1 MSSNTI
7 PLGDLKLDVELLTQA
22 IEAAPA
28 SERANLIGLI
38 TELKRRQ
45 ERELA
50 QTNFLAFVKAVWP
63 TFIYG
68 RHHARMAQEF
78 EKVVD
83 GDNKRLIINLGPR
96 HSKSE
101 LSSYLLPA
109 WFLGKYPEK
118 KVIQCSHT
126 AELAVGF
133 GRKVRN
139 LVGSPA
145 YQEIF
150 PGVELQMDSKAAGR
164 WNTSAGG
171 SYFAIGVS
179 GAVTGLGAD
188 ILIIDDPHSEQEAAI
203 AATNPE
209 VYDKVYEWF
218 TSGPRQRLQPGGAI
232 ILVQCMTGDTK
243 VLMANAVEK
252 PLKDIK
258 VGDKVATYDKGNL
271 SVSQVNNVRSNGIDL
286 IYKIQTQ
293 SGIILRAN
301 ERHPFLVDING
312 EKQWIRLKDLR
323 PGMALVALKGAI
335 DAPAQKSQALAHR
348 VIKNKPTNRGTP
360 SKVLGFALL
369 KDVIDL
375 QDQKLN
381 PVYVARAKQ
390 IKAITKETLTR
401 HIEKLGITENG
412 KVKYALKKAVK
423 SLFIVMGYV
432 TTIMLKSI
440 GHLVKEG
447 GQRKGI
453 EPNTLKQGMVL
464 LWTGIIRCCKTNK
477 VNVQCVVNFPE
488 KMLELTGVENCVL
501 TTATVQGECGGSFVT
516 TAISLLGMVKRKLH
530 YSKPQNTSEFTLD
543 VIESITPDGSEEVF
557 DVEIDR
563 TENFIANGVVSH
575 NTRWSLRDLTGQ
587 VRQKELEGGGDV
599 WRSVELPAILPS
611 GQPLWPEFWSLK
623 ELEATRNAISVSKWQ
638 AQYQQDPTSEEG
650 ALIKREWWQRWN
662 NTNPPATDFV
672 MQGWDTAFEK
682 HNRAD
687 YSACITWGIFYHPDE
702 TGVSQANIIM
712 LDAKRDRLEFPELK
726 QQVLDEYKYW
736 EPDCLLIEKKASGAP
751 LIYELRAMGIAVS
764 DFTPTRGNDKI
775 SRMNAV
781 TDIFASGRVWAPNT
795 RWADE
800 VIEEVAAFPAGQ
812 HDDFCFVAGTKILMG
827 DGSTKN
833 IEDVCIGDKVWSH
846 LGVKNVLASGC
857 TGTYTTTSISDGIN
871 TLEGT
876 ASHLIY
882 TDKGWKK
889 LTEINRDDNILT
901 VSTNKDLQ
909 CQQNKQEQI
918 EQLSNSTTK
927 LTKNTATDLI
937 MSALVVGIFFIE
949 MCGLFTMGKSQLT
962 TISIILMVI
971 LQITLL
977 QIYNVCPR
985 KSIVW
990 SIEKIKV
997 LGVKAKN
1004 LWSTLLKLDPSQ
1016 SHGTNP
1022 KKVGHGIGSMLKSF
1036 FAVKTGL
1043 LHIVKLY
1050 RWKKFALFVTNHSFQ
1065 KTQPH
1070 KNTVQINVHKE
1081 RCDFVIKLISQLF
1094 TLIKNVSIVTKTFTP
1109 SIVIKDFA
1117 IAYAKMVSIEPN
1129 VKMKPVYNITVEG
1142 AETYY
1147 ANNILVH
1154 NCDVVSMCIAR
1165 FRKGGF
1171 ISTTLDK
1178 QDEPEEFRGR
1188 SYGRSAYY

>member
-22 IEAAPA
+22 IETAPA

-45 ERELA
+45 EREFA
-50 QTNFLAFVKAVWP
+50 QTNFLAFVKAMWP

-101 LSSYLLPA
+101 LASYLLPA

-171 SYFAIGVS
+171 SYFAIGVN

-218 TSGPRQRLQPGGAI
+218 TSGPRQRLQPGGSI
-232 ILVQCMTGDTK
+232 ILVQ
-243 VLMANAVEK
+243 
-252 PLKDIK
+252 
-258 VGDKVATYDKGNL
+258 
-271 SVSQVNNVRSNGIDL
+271 
-286 IYKIQTQ
+286 
-293 SGIILRAN
+293 
-301 ERHPFLVDING
+301 
-312 EKQWIRLKDLR
+312 
-323 PGMALVALKGAI
+323 
-335 DAPAQKSQALAHR
+335 
-348 VIKNKPTNRGTP
+348 
-360 SKVLGFALL
+360 
-369 KDVIDL
+369 
-375 QDQKLN
+375 
-381 PVYVARAKQ
+381 
-390 IKAITKETLTR
+390 
-401 HIEKLGITENG
+401 
-412 KVKYALKKAVK
+412 
-423 SLFIVMGYV
+423 
-432 TTIMLKSI
+432 
-440 GHLVKEG
+440 
-447 GQRKGI
+447 
-453 EPNTLKQGMVL
+453 
-464 LWTGIIRCCKTNK
+464 
-477 VNVQCVVNFPE
+477 
-488 KMLELTGVENCVL
+488 
-501 TTATVQGECGGSFVT
+501 
-516 TAISLLGMVKRKLH
+516 
-530 YSKPQNTSEFTLD
+530 
-543 VIESITPDGSEEVF
+543 
-557 DVEIDR
+557 
-563 TENFIANGVVSH
+563 
-575 NTRWSLRDLTGQ
+575 TRWSLRDLTGK

-611 GQPLWPEFWSLK
+611 GQPLWPEYWSLK

-650 ALIKREWWQRWN
+650 ALIKREWWQRWESS
-662 NTNPPATDFV
+662 TPPPTDFI

-812 HDDFCFVAGTKILMG
+812 HDDFCFIAGTKILMG

-833 IEDVCIGDKVWSH
+833 IEDVCVGDKIWSH
-846 LGVKNVLASGC
+846 LGVKSVLASGC
-857 TGTYTTTSISDGIN
+857 TGTNTTTTISDGIN

-918 EQLSNSTTK
+918 EQLSNSTTR

-949 MCGLFTMGKSQLT
+949 MCGLFTMGKSQAT
-962 TISIILMVI
+962 TIFIILMAI
-971 LQITLL
+971 LQIILL

-997 LGVKAKN
+997 LGVKVKT
-1004 LWSTLLKLDPSQ
+1004 LWNTLLKLDHSQ
-1016 SHGTNP
+1016 SHGTNL
-1022 KKVGHGIGSMLKSF
+1022 KKVGCGIGNMLKSF
-1036 FAVKTGL
+1036 FAVKTSL

-1050 RWKKFALFVTNHSFQ
+1050 QWKKFALFVTNHSFQ
-1065 KTQPH
+1065 KTQHH
-1070 KNTVQINVHKE
+1070 KNTVQTNVHKE
-1081 RCDFVIKLISQLF
+1081 RCDFVIKLINQLF

-1109 SIVIKDFA
+1109 SIVIKDFV
-1117 IAYAKMVSIEPN
+1117 IAYAKTVSIEPN
-1129 VKMKPVYNITVEG
+1129 VKIKPVYNITVEG
-1142 AETYY
+1142 AKTYY